1 MVVAVAAEAADV
13 TQCPK
18 LLRVI
23 TTPVESTAEIIRPR
37 RRIKIMEKA
46 SPTFVVVVVVDVTV
60 VVVIII
66 EVVVNIIDIIDVTVI
81 GSLKT

>member
-1 MVVAVAAEAADV
+1 MVAAEAAEAADV

-23 TTPVESTAEIIRPR
+23 TTPVESTAGLIRPR

-46 SPTFVVVVVVDVTV
+46 SATFVAVVDVVNV
-60 VVVIII
+60 VV
-66 EVVVNIIDIIDVTVI
+66 IIDVTVI